1 MNYRLIVLMA
11 ALAATLAAVWWVE
24 ERASE
29 EAADGPVA
37 NVRRAVPPPSP
48 AQPTVPH
55 QASSSPTAKAV
66 DREARFQALGPDL
79 FPVHSWQPPPPPL
92 PEPPP
97 PPPLPEPPPP
107 PPTAPPLPFQFLGR
121 WQEGGEEV
129 YFLTHGQQ
137 MLTLKRGDTL
147 GPWRL
152 DETAPGRLVF
162 TYVPMNERRTLRLTP

>member
-1 MNYRLIVLMA
+1 MNVRLIVLMV

-29 EAADGPVA
+29 EVAEGPVDS
-37 NVRRAVPPPSP
+37 VRRAAPPPSP
-48 AQPTVPH
+48 GQPTVTR
-55 QASSSPTAKAV
+55 QISASAAGKAV
-66 DREARFQALGPDL
+66 DRETRFQALGPDL
-79 FPVHSWQPPPPPL
+79 FPVHSWQPPPPPP
-92 PEPPP
+92 PEP
-97 PPPLPEPPPP
+97 PPPP

-129 YFLTHGQQ
+129 YFLAQGQQ
-137 MLTLKRGDTL
+137 MLTLKQGDTV